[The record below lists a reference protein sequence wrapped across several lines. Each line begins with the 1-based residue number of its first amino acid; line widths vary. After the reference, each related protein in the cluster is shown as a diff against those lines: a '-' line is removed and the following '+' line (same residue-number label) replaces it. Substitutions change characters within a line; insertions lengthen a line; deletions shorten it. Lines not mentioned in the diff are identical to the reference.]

1 MSRILVVEDEQ
12 HLAEGLR
19 FNLEAEGH
27 SAVIAADGERA
38 LQLVL
43 RDSERFDALVLDVML
58 PVKDGFVVATELRAA
73 GKYMPILM
81 LTARGRAEDV
91 LRGFEAGAD
100 DYLAK
105 PFELSILLA
114 RLSGLLRRSRWNEQ
128 EPPPEEAASDRFV
141 FAGRTID
148 FAGMQLHSRGEAHP
162 LTLME
167 CELLRYLVRNAGQP
181 VSRAAILENV
191 WNLHEGTDTRAID
204 NFIVR
209 LRRYIEDRPSMPR
222 FLLTVRGVGYKFD
235 PIEGARDLGAGDPP
249 RSAE

>member
-19 FNLEAEGH
+19 FNIEAEGH
-27 SAVIAADGERA
+27 QTVVAGDGEEA
-38 LQLVL
+38 LRLVL
-43 RDSERFDALVLDVML
+43 ASQERFDALVLDVML
-58 PVKDGFVVATELRAA
+58 PGKDGFAVATELRAA

-105 PFELSILLA
+105 PFELSILIA

-128 EPPPEEAASDRFV
+128 DPPAPEEALAEEVMDV
-141 FAGRTID
+141 YAFAGRTID
-148 FAGMQLHSRGEAHP
+148 FAGMRVHARGESHP

-167 CELLRYLVRNAGQP
+167 CQLLRYLVRNAGQP
-181 VSRAAILENV
+181 VSRAAILEDV
-191 WNLHEGTDTRAID
+191 WNLQEGTDTRAID

-209 LRRYIEDRPSMPR
+209 LRRYIEDRPSAP
-222 FLLTVRGVGYKFD
+222 VPADCKGVGYKFD
-235 PIEGARDLGAGDPP
+235 PGPP
-249 RSAE
+249 PDADQTVSQ

>member
-1 MSRILVVEDEQ
+1 MSRILLVEDEQ

-27 SAVIAADGERA
+27 QAVVASDGEQA
-38 LQLVL
+38 LLLVL
-43 RDSERFDALVLDVML
+43 EHQERFDAVVLDVML
-58 PVKDGFVVATELRAA
+58 PGIDGFAVAAALRAA

-91 LRGFEAGAD
+91 LKGFEAGAD

-105 PFELSILLA
+105 PFELTILIA

-128 EPPPEEAASDRFV
+128 DAPPAPDVGPEVYEFN
-141 FAGRTID
+141 GCTID
-148 FAGMQLHSRGEAHP
+148 FIGMQVHARGESHP

-167 CELLRYLVRNAGQP
+167 CELLRYLVKNAGQP
-181 VSRAAILENV
+181 VSRAAILEDV
-191 WNLHEGTDTRAID
+191 WGLHEGTDTRAID

-209 LRRYIEDRPSMPR
+209 LRRYIEDNPANPQH
-222 FLLTVRGVGYKFD
+222 LVTVRGVGYRFVAN
-235 PIEGARDLGAGDPP
+235 P
-249 RSAE
+249 

>member
-19 FNLEAEGH
+19 FNL
-27 SAVIAADGERA
+27 VADGHDAVVAGDGEEA
-38 LQLVL
+38 LRLVL
-43 RDSERFDALVLDVML
+43 HERERFDALVLDVML
-58 PVKDGFVVATELRAA
+58 PGKDGFAVATELREA

-128 EPPPEEAASDRFV
+128 DAPSETTANDAYT

-148 FAGMQLHSRGEAHP
+148 FAGMQLHSGGESHP

-167 CELLRYLVRNAGQP
+167 CELLRYLVRNAGQA

-209 LRRYIEDRPSMPR
+209 LRRYIEDRPGSPR
-222 FLLTVRGVGYKFD
+222 FLLTVRGVGYKFSPD
-235 PIEGARDLGAGDPP
+235 
-249 RSAE
+249 AEAAETE

>member
-12 HLAEGLR
+12 HIAEGLR

-27 SAVIAADGERA
+27 DAVVAADGEQA
-38 LQLVL
+38 LALVL
-43 RDSERFDALVLDVML
+43 SEHERFDALVLDVML
-58 PVKDGFVVATELRAA
+58 PGKDGFAVAAELRAS

-91 LRGFEAGAD
+91 LRGFESGAD

-128 EPPPEEAASDRFV
+128 DPLPESGPADRYT

-148 FAGMQLHSRGEAHP
+148 FAGMQLHSRGESHP

-209 LRRYIEDRPSMPR
+209 LRRYIEDRPGTPR
-222 FLLTVRGVGYKFD
+222 FLLTVRGVGYRFEPGED
-235 PIEGARDLGAGDPP
+235 TEVTEATGFTR
-249 RSAE
+249 RN

>member
-27 SAVIAADGERA
+27 DAVVATDGELA
-38 LQLVL
+38 LKLVL
-43 RDSERFDALVLDVML
+43 RDRERFDAIVLDVML
-58 PVKDGFVVATELRAA
+58 PGTDGFSVASQLRAA

-91 LRGFEAGAD
+91 LLGFEAGAD

-105 PFELSILLA
+105 PFELAILIA

-128 EPPPEEAASDRFV
+128 EPAPAEEAGDV
-141 FAGRTID
+141 YTFAGRTIN
-148 FAGMQLHSRGEAHP
+148 FGTMQVDSRGESHP

-167 CELLRYLVRNAGQP
+167 CELLRYLVKNAGQP

-209 LRRYIEDRPSMPR
+209 LRRYIEDRPASPT

-235 PIEGARDLGAGDPP
+235 PGERNEGAGEAGKPQG
-249 RSAE
+249 S

>member
-1 MSRILVVEDEQ
+1 MSRILLVEDEQ

-27 SAVIAADGERA
+27 QAVVAADGEAA

-43 RDSERFDALVLDVML
+43 TEREPFDAVVLDVML
-58 PVKDGFVVATELRAA
+58 PGKDGFAVAAEFRAA

-91 LRGFEAGAD
+91 LKGFEAGAD

-105 PFELSILLA
+105 PFDLSILIA

-128 EPPPEEAASDRFV
+128 DVPIPAETLTDVYTFE
-141 FAGRTID
+141 GITID
-148 FAGMQLHSRGEAHP
+148 FTAMQVRARGESHP

-167 CELLRYLVRNAGQP
+167 CELLRYLVRNAGHP
-181 VSRAAILENV
+181 VSRAAILEDV
-191 WNLHEGTDTRAID
+191 WNLQEGTDTRAID

-209 LRRYIEDRPSMPR
+209 LRRYIEDRPSSPR
-222 FLLTVRGVGYKFD
+222 FLLTVRGVGYKFN
-235 PIEGARDLGAGDPP
+235 PGAQRIAGDP
-249 RSAE
+249 

>member
-12 HLAEGLR
+12 HIAEGLR
-19 FNLEAEGH
+19 FNLQAEGH
-27 SAVIAADGERA
+27 DAVVAADGEQA
-38 LQLVL
+38 LSLL
-43 RDSERFDALVLDVML
+43 LENRERFDALVLDVML
-58 PVKDGFVVATELRAA
+58 PGKDGFAVAAELRAA

-105 PFELSILLA
+105 PFELTILLA

-128 EPPPEEAASDRFV
+128 DPPADSEPADIYT

-148 FAGMQLHSRGEAHP
+148 FAGMQLHSRGESHP

-167 CELLRYLVRNAGQP
+167 CELLRYLVQNAGQP

-209 LRRYIEDRPSMPR
+209 LRRYIEDRPATPR
-222 FLLTVRGVGYKFD
+222 FLLTVRGVGYRFEPGESAQSSEAAD
-235 PIEGARDLGAGDPP
+235 QPQ
-249 RSAE
+249 RS

>member
-1 MSRILVVEDEQ
+1 MSRILIVEDEQ

-27 SAVIAADGERA
+27 DAMVAADGEQA
-38 LQLVL
+38 LNLL
-43 RDSERFDALVLDVML
+43 LAGSERFDALVLDVML
-58 PVKDGFVVATELRAA
+58 PGKDGFAVAAELRAA

-128 EPPPEEAASDRFV
+128 DPSTETAPGDVYE

-148 FAGMQLHSRGEAHP
+148 FAAMQLHSQGESHP

-167 CELLRYLVRNAGQP
+167 CELLRYLVQNAGQP

-209 LRRYIEDRPSMPR
+209 LRRYIEDRPAAPR
-222 FLLTVRGVGYKFD
+222 FLLTVRGVGYKFEPGEAAAIARTKD
-235 PIEGARDLGAGDPP
+235 PL
-249 RSAE
+249 

>member
-27 SAVIAADGERA
+27 NATVAGDGEQA
-38 LQLVL
+38 LKLL
-43 RDSERFDALVLDVML
+43 LADHEHFDALVLDVML
-58 PVKDGFVVATELRAA
+58 PGKNGFMVAAELRAA

-91 LRGFEAGAD
+91 LQGFEAGAD

-128 EPPPEEAASDRFV
+128 DPAADV
-141 FAGRTID
+141 TAGDVYEFAGRTID
-148 FAGMQLHSRGEAHP
+148 FGAM
-162 LTLME
+162 TL
-167 CELLRYLVRNAGQP
+167 
-181 VSRAAILENV
+181 
-191 WNLHEGTDTRAID
+191 
-204 NFIVR
+204 R
-209 LRRYIEDRPSMPR
+209 L
-222 FLLTVRGVGYKFD
+222 K
-235 PIEGARDLGAGDPP
+235 
-249 RSAE
+249 

>member
-19 FNLEAEGH
+19 FNIEAEGH
-27 SAVIAADGERA
+27 QAVVAGDGEQA
-38 LQLVL
+38 LRLVL
-43 RDSERFDALVLDVML
+43 EDRERFDAVVLDVML
-58 PVKDGFVVATELRAA
+58 PGKDGFAVATELRAA

-91 LRGFEAGAD
+91 LSGFEAGAD

-105 PFELSILLA
+105 PFDLSILLA

-128 EPPPEEAASDRFV
+128 DPQGPVEARATASDVPDVYR

-148 FAGMQLHSRGEAHP
+148 FAGMQVRARGESHP

-181 VSRAAILENV
+181 VSRAAILEDV

-209 LRRYIEDRPSMPR
+209 LRRYIEDRAAAPR
-222 FLLTVRGVGYKFD
+222 FLVTIRGVGYKFD
-235 PIEGARDLGAGDPP
+235 PGA
-249 RSAE
+249 ET

>member
-1 MSRILVVEDEQ
+1 MSRILLVEDEQ

-19 FNLEAEGH
+19 FNIEAEGH
-27 SAVIAADGERA
+27 QAVVASDGEQA
-38 LQLVL
+38 LRLVL
-43 RDSERFDALVLDVML
+43 IEQERFDAVVLDIML
-58 PVKDGFVVATELRAA
+58 PGIDGFAVASELRSA

-91 LRGFEAGAD
+91 LKGFEAGAD

-105 PFELSILLA
+105 PFELTILVA

-128 EPPPEEAASDRFV
+128 DLPAAPDAVPDVYEFD
-141 FAGRTID
+141 GRTID
-148 FAGMQLHSRGEAHP
+148 FVGMQVRARGESHP

-167 CELLRYLVRNAGQP
+167 CELLRYFVRNAGQP
-181 VSRAAILENV
+181 VSRASILEDV

-209 LRRYIEDRPSMPR
+209 LRRYIEDRPASPR
-222 FLLTVRGVGYKFD
+222 FLLTVRGVGYKFA
-235 PIEGARDLGAGDPP
+235 PGR
-249 RSAE
+249 

>member
-27 SAVIAADGERA
+27 QAIVAGGGEEA
-38 LQLVL
+38 LRLVL
-43 RDSERFDALVLDVML
+43 EEREPFDAVVLDVML
-58 PVKDGFVVATELRAA
+58 PGKDGFIVASELRAA

-91 LRGFEAGAD
+91 LKGFEAGAD

-105 PFELSILLA
+105 PFELTILLA

-128 EPPPEEAASDRFV
+128 DPSPPPDSVPDV
-141 FAGRTID
+141 YTFAGRTID
-148 FAGMQLHSRGEAHP
+148 FTGMQVQARGESHP

-181 VSRAAILENV
+181 VSRASILADV
-191 WNLHEGTDTRAID
+191 WDLQEGTDTRAID

-209 LRRYIEDRPSMPR
+209 LRRYIEDRPSSPR

-235 PIEGARDLGAGDPP
+235 PET
-249 RSAE
+249 

>member
-19 FNLEAEGH
+19 FNLEADGH
-27 SAVIAADGERA
+27 DAVVAPDGEQA
-38 LQLVL
+38 LVMAA
-43 RDSERFDALVLDVML
+43 REHFDALVLDVML
-58 PVKDGFVVATELRAA
+58 PGKSGFTVAAELRAA

-91 LRGFEAGAD
+91 LKGFEAGAD

-128 EPPPEEAASDRFV
+128 DPALEPAADV
-141 FAGRTID
+141 YTFAGRTID
-148 FAGMQLHSRGEAHP
+148 FAGMQLHSRGESHP

-191 WNLHEGTDTRAID
+191 WNLQEGTDTRAID

-209 LRRYIEDRPSMPR
+209 LRRYIEDRPTAPR
-222 FLLTVRGVGYKFD
+222 FVLTVRGVGYKFN
-235 PIEGARDLGAGDPP
+235 PGEQTEGTGETGSDGGTGKR
-249 RSAE
+249 

>member
-27 SAVIAADGERA
+27 SATVAGDGEQA

-43 RDSERFDALVLDVML
+43 ADHQHFDAIVLDVML
-58 PVKDGFVVATELRAA
+58 PGTSGFAVAAELRAA

-91 LRGFEAGAD
+91 LKGFEAGAD

-128 EPPPEEAASDRFV
+128 DPPVEAAASDV
-141 FAGRTID
+141 YTFAGRTID
-148 FAGMQLHSRGEAHP
+148 FGAMLLHSRGESHP

-209 LRRYIEDRPSMPR
+209 LRRYIEVRPAAPR

-235 PIEGARDLGAGDPP
+235 PGETMEIAETRDPHG
-249 RSAE
+249 ETE

>member
-19 FNLEAEGH
+19 FNIEAEGH
-27 SAVIAADGERA
+27 EAVVAGDGEEA
-38 LQLVL
+38 LRLVL
-43 RDSERFDALVLDVML
+43 EGPQRFDALVLDIML
-58 PVKDGFVVATELRAA
+58 PGKDGFAVATELRAA

-105 PFELSILLA
+105 PFELTILLA

-128 EPPPEEAASDRFV
+128 DAPASSAEGTDTV
-141 FAGRTID
+141 PDVYTFAGRTID
-148 FAGMQLHSRGEAHP
+148 FIGMQVHARGESHP

-181 VSRAAILENV
+181 VSRAAILEDV

-209 LRRYIEDRPSMPR
+209 LRRYVEEPAAAPR
-222 FLLTVRGVGYKFD
+222 FLVTIRGVGYKFD
-235 PIEGARDLGAGDPP
+235 PAPGSD
-249 RSAE
+249 S